1 MSLVR
6 FVAALGIACAGAPA
20 VAATPH
26 ALAFV
31 DLASF
36 SYIVEDMS
44 LDDGFD
50 AAFSMGEPFFFAT
63 ACIGPGEAAIC
74 QQPGTPYVGQYGIVD
89 PITLTHTVPGATGT
103 ATIAPSGLWSELSA
117 TGGTG
122 PKGVNASYSGG
133 GMGTGSGRV
142 TFSVDYRIEAGGL
155 DGLSW
160 RETLAWTGIILF
172 PGVGLQQVEALAVAP
187 DVGSGVKSG
196 RLSISYD
203 FTDGQSL
210 GVFMQA
216 HTHQIGL
223 AAPVPEPT
231 TWAMLLAGVAAI
243 GVRRTRSHTPDARQ
257 DGMRSAEGH

>member
-6 FVAALGIACAGAPA
+6 FVAALGIAWAGLPA
-20 VAATPH
+20 VAATPQ
-26 ALAFV
+26 ARAFV

-36 SYIVEDMS
+36 SYTVEDTS

-50 AAFSMGEPFFFAT
+50 ATFSLGEPYFFAT

-74 QQPGTPYVGQYGIVD
+74 QQPGTPAVGEYGIVD
-89 PITLTHTVPGATGT
+89 PITLTHTVPGAAGT

-133 GMGTGSGRV
+133 GTGTGSGRV
-142 TFSVDYRIEAGGL
+142 TFSVDYRLEAGGL

-172 PGVGLQQVEALAVAP
+172 PGVSQQQVEALAVAP
-187 DVGSGVKSG
+187 ALGSEVKTG

-203 FTDGQSL
+203 FTDGQYL

-223 AAPVPEPT
+223 AAPVPEPA
-231 TWAMLLAGVAAI
+231 TWAMLLTGAVALGAHT
-243 GVRRTRSHTPDARQ
+243 RRRRA
-257 DGMRSAEGH
+257 